1 MGALILENGRE
12 DYLMAK
18 VHIVIFKLGI
28 FKVKGEK
35 PRAGYFEDNVLV
47 NESRLHSKSKKSGDF
62 REFAPGGSSLILAMI
77 PEVNRKARKRKGLN
91 STKKR
96 G

>member
-1 MGALILENGRE
+1 MDLENTNGPMETCIKVNFVKIWDKVKEKWYGMMEALTLGNGKE

-18 VHIVIFKLGI
+18 VPIVIFKLGI

-47 NESRLHSKSKKSGDF
+47 NESRLHSKSKKSGEF
-62 REFAPGGSSLILAMI
+62 R
-77 PEVNRKARKRKGLN
+77 
-91 STKKR
+91 
-96 G
+96 